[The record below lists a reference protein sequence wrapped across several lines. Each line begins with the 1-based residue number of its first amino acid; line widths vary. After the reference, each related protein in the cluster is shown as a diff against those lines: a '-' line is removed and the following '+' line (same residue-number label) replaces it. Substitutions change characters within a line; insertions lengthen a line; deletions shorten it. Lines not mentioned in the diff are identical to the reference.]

1 MTSNRLVTCCIALVT
16 TALLASTAQ
25 AGLVVTVTRDSAP
38 GRTLWTFSGSSTYS
52 QIAAGGKF
60 AAAGTSPTL
69 IEEWKGG
76 GTGSDYVVT
85 GEYNNF
91 TTTLVSGAIGLTV
104 STPGN
109 LYVGSIG
116 YLHIDHDDSGD
127 DFGVGLFGDDIP
139 LLGGDVVAWS
149 GSAVFDV
156 DINKLNP
163 GAFSFS
169 NYGGSQAVAGQI
181 YGTLPLTLNV
191 SVPEVDPASLSA
203 VLGLVIGVLAIRERR
218 RTIGG

>member
-38 GRTLWTFSGSSTYS
+38 GQTLWTFSGTSTYT
-52 QIAAGGKF
+52 QIAPGGKF
-60 AAAGTSPTL
+60 AGGSVL
-69 IEEWKGG
+69 NIEEWKGDSS
-76 GTGSDYVVT
+76 SDYVRT

-91 TTTLVSGAIGLTV
+91 TTTLVSGAIGMTV
-104 STPGN
+104 TTSGAQAF
-109 LYVGSIG
+109 GSIG
-116 YLHIDHDDSGD
+116 SLHIDHDSSGD
-127 DFGVGLFGDDIP
+127 DFGVGLFGDDLP
-139 LLGGDVVAWS
+139 LVNGDVIAWS
-149 GSAVFDV
+149 GSAVFAV
-156 DINKLNP
+156 DIAKLN
-163 GAFSFS
+163 GGSFSFS

-191 SVPEVDPASLSA
+191 VVPELDPASLSA
-203 VLGLVIGVLAIRERR
+203 VLGLVVGLLAIRERR